1 MAKPKKIELSLAEQL
16 FRMEQSGL
24 LKYHRMHLSADDYL
38 LPLPE
43 RVQKIVGIVR
53 SKPIK
58 STSMNYMILYDI
70 ENNKI
75 RKLIADFLIKN
86 GCVRVQKSVFMSN
99 SEHEKFEMIHKTL
112 KDINSYYENQDS
124 IIVIP
129 INVSDVRSMKLIG
142 KNVDINILTN
152 PPTTLFF

>member
-1 MAKPKKIELSLAEQL
+1 MAKPKKTALSLQEQL
-16 FRMEQSGL
+16 FRMDESGI
-24 LKYHRMHLSADDYL
+24 LKYDQSKLTPDDYL

-43 RVQKIVGIVR
+43 RIQKIIGIVR
-53 SKPIK
+53 NKPVK
-58 STSMNYMILYDI
+58 STTMNYMILYDI

-75 RKLIADFLIKN
+75 RKMIADFLIKN

-99 SEHEKFEMIHKTL
+99 SDHEKFQMIHNTL
-112 KDINSYYENQDS
+112 KDINSYYENEDS

-152 PPTTLFF
+152 PPNTLFF